1 MWRFSCAFSK
11 KMLKFLYYN
20 SVEEERGVEVG
31 NPDYVSSMKN
41 FLKNECGINLEVDK
55 RLGADSGAFTI
66 KGSGRCI
73 YMRGTGKGKT
83 PPNPFKEDNSKE
95 YYEKF
100 LDLFLWWKNADSKNL
115 DVGEWVLGIKKE
127 KECKQYTTGK
137 TVVSEERKVKNVD
150 GVSKKMIKILIKEEL
165 GLDTMKEQLN
175 KLVNAGCKQI
185 IFTGAPGTGK
195 TFTAKKYA
203 KEHGKKLAG
212 KDYGFV
218 QFHSSYDYTDFVEG
232 IRPVSID
239 KEKPAEMGFVKLDG
253 IFKGYCREI
262 VEEEIQEFFKDCK
275 FDFEKIEGEDKKVV
289 FELYKTLKKSAD
301 PKGFLTEII
310 RPETSPA
317 DPYKEKIKKYIN
329 DLQNPAKDNKENVSE
344 SEITKAIEELAQEI
358 ENQIIEEK
366 EVQKFFKN
374 YIHDFEKIE
383 GEIKKVVYGL
393 YKTLKMS
400 ADPNKYL
407 LDIMSEKNSAD
418 SSCKEK
424 IKNYINALKNPAEV
438 NGENVSE
445 NEITKDIENLDKEIE
460 KDNKEPATKE
470 GDNGNNVS
478 ISVIIEAI
486 KTLNQEIEKNKKEPV
501 TKEGDN
507 VSESEKNNYFFIID
521 EINRADLSRVFGEL
535 MYCLEEGYRG
545 VENHIDTQYQNL
557 KTYTVNEEGIAEP
570 MGFDCFEDGFFI
582 PENLVILGTMN
593 DIDRSVETFDFALRR
608 RFQWIPVKANIELHD
623 GLKNMLK
630 KVSEQGAIE
639 DGIRMMNEFISNPG
653 KKYKEL
659 SYLNESYHI
668 GHAYFKDY
676 DNVDGDKDKKLDT
689 IFENRIRPL
698 LREYCR
704 GALDEA
710 RIEKFCGECKDKL
723 LLKSKSDTKGGKG
736 QDSAEEQNE
745 N

>member
-1 MWRFSCAFSK
+1 MEK
-11 KMLKFLYYN
+11 
-20 SVEEERGVEVG
+20 
-31 NPDYVSSMKN
+31 PDYVSSMKN
-41 FLKNECGINLEVDK
+41 FLKNECGICLEVDR

-73 YMRGTGKGKT
+73 YMRGTGKDKT
-83 PPNPFKEDNSKE
+83 PPNPFKEDNSKK
-95 YYEKF
+95 YYEEF

-127 KECKQYTTGK
+127 KECKQYVTGK
-137 TVVSEERKVKNVD
+137 TVVSEEGKVKNVD
-150 GVSKKMIKILIKEEL
+150 GVSKKKIKILIKEEL

-262 VEEEIQEFFKDCK
+262 VEEELQEFFQK
-275 FDFEKIEGEDKKVV
+275 FGADFKNNEDNVKKELFEINKALAVFPELRNKLLNINNEDQSGDGEGSEQ
-289 FELYKTLKKSAD
+289 
-301 PKGFLTEII
+301 
-310 RPETSPA
+310 
-317 DPYKEKIKKYIN
+317 KY
-329 DLQNPAKDNKENVSE
+329 E
-344 SEITKAIEELAQEI
+344 SRKQKIEELKKEIQNYIEGLKKEIEEQKTEEQNNNKSEKSENNEI
-358 ENQIIEEK
+358 ENLK
-366 EVQKFFKN
+366 SN
-374 YIHDFEKIE
+374 
-383 GEIKKVVYGL
+383 IKKLGNQ
-393 YKTLKMS
+393 LK
-400 ADPNKYL
+400 
-407 LDIMSEKNSAD
+407 D
-418 SSCKEK
+418 S
-424 IKNYINALKNPAEV
+424 
-438 NGENVSE
+438 
-445 NEITKDIENLDKEIE
+445 KEIE
-460 KDNKEPATKE
+460 
-470 GDNGNNVS
+470 NG
-478 ISVIIEAI
+478 SV
-486 KTLNQEIEKNKKEPV
+486 QPPQY
-501 TKEGDN
+501 
-507 VSESEKNNYFFIID
+507 YFFIID

-545 VENHIDTQYQNL
+545 VENQVNTQYQNL
-557 KTYTVNEEGIAEP
+557 KTYKINEKGIAEP

-608 RFQWIPVKANIELHD
+608 RFQWIPVKANIELRD
-623 GLKNMLK
+623 GLKGMGIKDDN
-630 KVSEQGAIE
+630 IE
-639 DGIRMMNEFISNPG
+639 KAEEGIQAMNDVISNHAVG
-653 KKYKEL
+653 EKSYKEL

-668 GHAYFKDY
+668 GHAYFKGF
-676 DNVDGDKDKKLDT
+676 DGEKESMKT

-704 GALDEA
+704 GAMDESK
-710 RIEKFCGECKDKL
+710 ITTFCEGCMNV
-723 LLKSKSDTKGGKG
+723 LLKPWESTTGVGKKETG
-736 QDSAEEQNE
+736 NE
-745 N
+745 NQN